1 MFKSD
6 AELWNM
12 FEAIKMNTFKRET
25 ITIHLLDESN
35 AMCGWDQASKLLGNE
50 KGEQDDTIN

>member
-1 MFKSD
+1 VNINYKDNS
-6 AELWNM
+6 
-12 FEAIKMNTFKRET
+12 I
-25 ITIHLLDESN
+25 LDESN